1 MLLHTSSPVEKCI
14 NQERESGSQR
24 RAAAHHFPAKL
35 SPSKTRGKRIERA
48 RSAREILVY
57 IYNRG
62 GGSRFQ
68 GARPVPPSVEQGLR
82 IEVRTFMPLQMVS
95 RALLKRFWLPKWV
108 PNRGPE
114 DAQTGFLGSISLRT
128 RQTWFLKAL
137 SLYYQHCEDAI

>member
-1 MLLHTSSPVEKCI
+1 MEGGVHCVPCHLHSSREMYNWEKGPP
-14 NQERESGSQR
+14 RLGSGLQDR
-24 RAAAHHFPAKL
+24 N
-35 SPSKTRGKRIERA
+35 KRIERA

-108 PNRGPE
+108 PNRGP
-114 DAQTGFLGSISLRT
+114 DGVQTRFLMHISDRSRKRRPL
-128 RQTWFLKAL
+128 QGLFMH
-137 SLYYQHCEDAI
+137 YQHCEDAI